1 MQINIHELLDYDIPT
16 VLRYGSAG
24 LVKDI
29 DPMFFD
35 ALQDYIDEQVEAAK
49 EEVE

>member
-1 MQINIHELLDYDIPT
+1 MKINIHELLDYNIPT

-24 LVKDI
+24 LVEDI

-35 ALQDYIDEQVEAAK
+35 ALQDYIDELIEQAK
-49 EEVE
+49 EEV